1 MDYYILNEDSRISNP
16 LTFNDYT
23 KDKANKDVV
32 IYETITQKIKFI
44 DYCKR
49 KILFDS
55 YHIISDKVKEVMEVF
70 DSDLY
75 FYAVFLTSSDM
86 KHQYVYWEIDPKTM
100 KAIEI
105 KGVKS
110 ISDYKYKKQDLGEGA
125 FFLIKFEKQEYI
137 LMREDLAE
145 SIMKVYPLN
154 MKFKRVA
161 IV

>member
-1 MDYYILNEDSRISNP
+1 
-16 LTFNDYT
+16 
-23 KDKANKDVV
+23 V
-32 IYETITQKIKFI
+32 IYETITPKIKFI

-49 KILFDS
+49 KILFDT
-55 YHIISDKVKEVMEVF
+55 YHIFSDKVKEVIEVF

-86 KHQYVYWEIDPKTM
+86 KNQYVYWEIDPKTM
-100 KAIEI
+100 KVIEI

-110 ISDYKYKKQDLGEGA
+110 VYDYKYSKKDLGDRA

-137 LMREDLAE
+137 LMRFDLAE

-154 MKFKRVA
+154 MKFKKVSL
-161 IV
+161 I